1 MTFQTSEKFLY
12 QGKQLFSHDEPLAS
26 HPHAPEFLAVT
37 SMCWRGYN
45 GSWSIQK
52 KKLFLIKLE
61 AYIKHPTALR
71 ERRVINLQGEADEL
85 SFDIVWEP
93 MAMKANLKA
102 IFPQTVNRRLFAD
115 WFTGEIHFGLDDGIG
130 QGMKNAYKTYQTLR
144 FEKGILVNETIRL
157 SEVVYPAIST
167 EAFMASFQDV
177 PRTRRGL
184 YRSVN

>member
-12 QGKQLFSHDEPLAS
+12 QGKQLFSKDQPLAS

-52 KKLFLIKLE
+52 KKLFLIRLE

-71 ERRVINLQGEADEL
+71 ERRVINLKGEADEF

-93 MAMKANLKA
+93 MAMKANLKE
-102 IFPQTVNRRLFAD
+102 IFPQTVHKKLFAD
-115 WFTGEIHFGLDDGIG
+115 WFTGEINFGLGDVIG
-130 QGMKNAYKTYQTLR
+130 QGMKNTYKSYQTLR
-144 FEKGILVNETIRL
+144 FEKGELINETIRP
-157 SEVVYPAIST
+157 SKVVYPPIST
-167 EAFMASFQDV
+167 EAFIASFQDL